1 MLGEDR
7 LPRSQQAE
15 ATLQLPPQGQQGRC
29 GIKSR
34 WQSQGG
40 RCIAP
45 GPSPHLH
52 LTRHHPHQGILH
64 PMEDGAVVEH
74 QMASDRPQLSASL
87 PVGQAGGLASVV
99 ATGHHHGPVQVV
111 EDQVV

>member
-1 MLGEDR
+1 
-7 LPRSQQAE
+7 
-15 ATLQLPPQGQQGRC
+15 
-29 GIKSR
+29 
-34 WQSQGG
+34 
-40 RCIAP
+40 
-45 GPSPHLH
+45 
-52 LTRHHPHQGILH
+52 
-64 PMEDGAVVEH
+64 MEDGAVVEH